1 MNLSR
6 IGAPDG
12 QVTVSFDVYDRDG
25 NVNSAPNGEH
35 MIMYYT
41 V

>member
-35 MIMYYT
+35 MIMYYA